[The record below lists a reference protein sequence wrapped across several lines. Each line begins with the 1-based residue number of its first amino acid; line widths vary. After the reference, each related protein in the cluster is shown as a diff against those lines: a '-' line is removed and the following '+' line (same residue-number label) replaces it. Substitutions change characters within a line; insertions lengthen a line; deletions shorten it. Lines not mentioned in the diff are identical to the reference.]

1 VASPLRPEEV
11 SADRPHARK
20 TLARLASWGGGL
32 FAAEPF
38 GVEDATAGVENE
50 LQGVVLGSV
59 SHVDL
64 PLTIRA
70 SNYFANIRKRRDA
83 RVISRGAI
91 TRLERYLQGNP
102 EGVWENSWVRF
113 PVRTLNALARQVL
126 DTDLLADKTHPELG
140 PRADIGRFFF
150 RQDDQEWVRLPVS
163 YLLRLALAD
172 VLGAD
177 DTPAQ
182 VFQEGQGLLDHFT
195 NDNTSPEIHSF
206 HVIPLTQG
214 GGMGQAVARETAKRF
229 LCTQLLVAYANTQ
242 FRLEEN
248 GQRALIYF
256 APHPPI
262 GQQTL
267 NECVSDA
274 FYRELF
280 MSPCLAGWDRGEAK
294 QEYMHLC
301 HQVLS
306 RSQLNAVTKLREAG
320 IITHNLVVLP
330 NTSNISLANNGTHLS
345 LGSRLLSAARRDA
358 RSGFS
363 AAHEK
368 VVGDLAIKIQEP
380 FLPLFV
386 GTYSADPY
394 RLDFRDFHPER
405 VLGFLPHELD
415 FTHLRL
421 VWKRWRKKA
430 KLKVFGCPVTPFG
443 PPWLDRPL
451 AALFRL
457 RGDLVPDFRIID
469 YLVALL
475 STEASPGLD
484 GHLGNA
490 ERLKADLADLG
501 VFDRRMSLYLP
512 IRLREHG
519 RMGFSG
525 FEGRY
530 YSQFPSFIQDL
541 GPAANLQLLITA
553 FAFLLM
559 ARGEIDH
566 LDIPDTPM
574 VESERRQLFFAAAIG
589 LRAVLVTA
597 GSPNRL
603 LQVILER
610 AARLRPSRR
619 HAGWLRLRIDEY
631 QRGLL
636 NLLRDQAPD
645 LIAALNLTE
654 TLDELARR
662 LEEPSEGSAVGRLLR
677 GILEKA
683 GVSSAFRLDAGEF
696 NRCAEAFYRDEL
708 RRSHL
713 TEAVDLLGGDLKG
726 LDREA
731 DDDYRLRRTL
741 REMLGERTATEYLR
755 AVRDDLLAE
764 RLPPRE
770 LRRLLGLLVQSAAR
784 ERAAG
789 EGRRD
794 GQSQHL
800 EEPAPVR

>member
-1 VASPLRPEEV
+1 LR
-11 SADRPHARK
+11 
-20 TLARLASWGGGL
+20 TWGGG
-32 FAAEPF
+32 AYAPEPF

-50 LQGVVLGSV
+50 LQAVVLGGA

-64 PLTIRA
+64 PLTIRE

-83 RVISRGAI
+83 RVISQDAI
-91 TRLERYLQGNP
+91 TRLERYLQGTP

-113 PVRTLNALARQVL
+113 PVRSLNALARQVL
-126 DTDLLADKTHPELG
+126 DTDLLADKTRPELG
-140 PRADIGRFFF
+140 PRADMGRFFF
-150 RQDDQEWVRLPVS
+150 RQDGQEWVRLPVS

-172 VLGAD
+172 VLGAE

-182 VFQEGQGLLDHFT
+182 VFQAGQGLLDHFS

-206 HVIPLTQG
+206 HVIPLTAG
-214 GGMGQAVARETAKRF
+214 GGMGQAVARETAKRL
-229 LCTQLLVAYANTQ
+229 LCAQLLVAYANIQ

-256 APHPPI
+256 APHPPVR
-262 GQQTL
+262 QQML
-267 NECVSDA
+267 NQCVSDA

-280 MSPCLAGWDRGEAK
+280 MSPCLAGWDHGEAK

-306 RSQLNAVTKLREAG
+306 RSQLNAMTKLREAG
-320 IITHNLVVLP
+320 IITQNLVVLP

-363 AAHEK
+363 SAHEK
-368 VVGDLAIKIQEP
+368 ALGDLAIKIQEH

-386 GTYSADPY
+386 GIYSADPY

-430 KLKVFGCPVTPFG
+430 KLKVFGYPVTPFG

-457 RGDLVPDFRIID
+457 RGDLVPDFRILD

-475 STEASPGLD
+475 STEESPGLD
-484 GHLGNA
+484 GRPGNT

-501 VFDRRMSLYLP
+501 IFDRRMALYLP
-512 IRLREHG
+512 IRLREHA

-525 FEGRY
+525 FEGRH

-541 GPAANLQLLITA
+541 GPAVNLQLLITA

-559 ARGEIDH
+559 ARGEMDH

-574 VESERRQLFFAAAIG
+574 VESERRQLFFATAIG

-597 GSPNRL
+597 GGPSRL
-603 LQVILER
+603 LEAILKR
-610 AARLRPSRR
+610 TARLRPSRR

-636 NLLRDQAPD
+636 ALLQAEAPD
-645 LIAALNLTE
+645 LIAALSLTE
-654 TLDELARR
+654 TLAELARR
-662 LEEPSEGSAVGRLLR
+662 LEEPSEGSAAGRLLH
-677 GILEKA
+677 GILKKA

-713 TEAVDLLGGDLKG
+713 TEAVDLLGEDFKA
-726 LDREA
+726 LDRKA
-731 DDDYRLRRTL
+731 DDDYRLRQSL

-755 AVRDDLLAE
+755 AVREDLLAE
-764 RLPPRE
+764 RLPARE

-789 EGRRD
+789 EVQRD
-794 GQSQHL
+794 GQPERL